1 MEGWD
6 YTDERELQ
14 NRRGE
19 RICITCQRFS
29 CGADSSCRK
38 ILGCNLR
45 RQQLQQGE
53 HLLKRCDY
61 RSTLADKPMD
71 RAEAEGL

>member
-1 MEGWD
+1 MEGGD
-6 YTDERELQ
+6 YTDAMELQ

-19 RICITCQRFS
+19 RICITWQLFS
-29 CGADSSCRK
+29 YGADSSYRK

-53 HLLKRCDY
+53 HLLKRCDN
-61 RSTLADKPMD
+61 
-71 RAEAEGL
+71 